1 MTLTM
6 AGVVLLATL
15 SAAPADV
22 TGKWAGTISGT
33 AEDGSPREDGAVL
46 ILTQKDKTVT
56 GTVGGS
62 ETDQHNITSGTI
74 ADNKVT
80 INAVTPNGREIKL
93 DLTVEG
99 EEMKGTLM
107 LGERTAKVAVK
118 RTK

>member
-1 MTLTM
+1 MTLTL

-22 TGKWAGTISGT
+22 TGKWAGTITGT
-33 AEDGSPREDGAVL
+33 ADDGSTREDGAVL

-56 GTVGGS
+56 GTIGGS
-62 ETDQHNITSGTI
+62 DTDQHQITSGTI
-74 ADNKVT
+74 ADNKVA
-80 INAVTPNGREIKL
+80 ISAVTPNGREVKL

-99 EEMKGTLM
+99 EEMKGTM
-107 LGERTAKVAVK
+107 TAGERKGQITVK